1 MLVCSLHSPGVHSS
15 RFEVHG
21 KISAKCTAAPDTC
34 LAAVDRIFASPCSL
48 LTYAC
53 AQIDETM
60 SLPIWLCGWR
70 LASARVASA
79 RPPAHVARVART
91 SADVTTTRRLG
102 SRLAWR
108 VWGGRN
114 HQPSSK
120 IFFGFDSTLILSG
133 SGGVLRS
140 DVGDGDPPA
149 RRRAGGRCRRRRTR
163 PCELCAML
171 SPPLSGRLGKRG
183 EREARPRRLRATARR
198 GVNV

>member
-1 MLVCSLHSPGVHSS
+1 MDKQPEAAVLVCSLHSPGVHSS

-133 SGGVLRS
+133 GRVVYCGPTSGMVTHLRDVGREAGAAGDEPGRVSCVPCCRHRSADGLVSGG
-140 DVGDGDPPA
+140 
-149 RRRAGGRCRRRRTR
+149 
-163 PCELCAML
+163 
-171 SPPLSGRLGKRG
+171 SGRPGRG
-183 EREARPRRLRATARR
+183 A
-198 GVNV
+198 